1 MEVVPRALASHGGGE
16 GVRRNEPAGVKRW
29 ITDAAESSAEVGE
42 WIMREVWRVCGKYV
56 VKVRV
61 AG

>member
-29 ITDAAESSAEVGE
+29 IIDAAESSAEVGE
-42 WIMREVWRVCGKYV
+42 WIMREVWRVCGK
-56 VKVRV
+56 
-61 AG
+61 